1 MPRRWQIAI
10 LLLAVA
16 LAPSLEA
23 RGSRAYSGTRST
35 SGFKSSRSSAGRSPR
50 ISSGTSRISSSGRS
64 SSPRAYSGSRTT
76 RISSGSSRCSSCSRN
91 STGRISRSPV
101 AKYSFE
107 RSNPCP
113 STGRTSGGCPGY
125 VVDHVAPLK
134 RGGADSPSN
143 MQWQTK
149 EAAKEKDRTE

>member
-1 MPRRWQIAI
+1 MLRRWEVVV
-10 LLLAVA
+10 LLLAAA
-16 LAPSLEA
+16 LTPSLEA
-23 RGSRAYSGTRST
+23 RGSRTYSANRSSSSVKTPRSSGGRST
-35 SGFKSSRSSAGRSPR
+35 SRIKSTARMSSSRTYSGRRSP
-50 ISSGTSRISSSGRS
+50 
-64 SSPRAYSGSRTT
+64 

-91 STGRISRSPV
+91 STGRISRSSA
-101 AKYSFE
+101 AKRSFE

-125 VVDHVAPLK
+125 VVDHVTPLK

-149 EAAKEKDRTE
+149 EAAKSKDRTE